1 MLFKPAF
8 GVISQVDVT
17 RKNTSASLLAP
28 LGRGEK
34 VPTFM
39 LFKPA
44 FGVISQVG
52 VTRKNTSVSP
62 LAPLGRGGKGADLHA
77 FQTCVRCDISGR
89 CHSKEQLGQSPRPFG
104 ERVRVRGKFP

>member
-17 RKNTSASLLAP
+17 L
-28 LGRGEK
+28 
-34 VPTFM
+34 

-44 FGVISQVG
+44 FGAISQVD

-62 LAPLGRGGKGADLHA
+62 LAPLGRG
-77 FQTCVRCDISGR
+77 
-89 CHSKEQLGQSPRPFG
+89 LG
-104 ERVRVRGKFP
+104 

>member
-8 GVISQVDVT
+8 GAISQVGVT
-17 RKNTSASLLAP
+17 RKNTSVSPLTL
-28 LGRGEK
+28 LGRGKK

-44 FGVISQVG
+44 FGAVSQVG

-62 LAPLGRGGKGADLHA
+62 LAPLGRG
-77 FQTCVRCDISGR
+77 
-89 CHSKEQLGQSPRPFG
+89 LG
-104 ERVRVRGKFP
+104 